1 MLHTIYASQ
10 AEEVIKRLDR
20 IAKKAAKYN
29 VPFSYSVSEE
39 HPQKVAVTVI
49 GPDCRTAETVHTFT
63 VAAVDIDINCED
75 FIRANGW
82 TVCARIEHGPEG
94 NIVTPFGGAAVEDSW
109 YSAPARCDHCGT
121 NRARNVTFMCRNTD
135 GQLRQVGRSCLKEYT
150 GISPDAAV
158 MWADVRN
165 LLEGQEM
172 DCDEETFKARGAVK
186 MYDVETVLA
195 LALDSIKAHGY
206 IKSDCPNST
215 RSQIQDGIKKAKPS
229 AEAVEKAKAIKD
241 WLVHLMD
248 GGEVVLG
255 PERDCMA
262 LAKSGWAK
270 MHHFGRLAYMPLAYD
285 RYMERKAAEE
295 KKAADAAAARASSEF
310 VGKVGER
317 ITLVAKTMKV
327 VTSWETQF
335 GTTFLYKMVDANGN
349 VFMWKASGMLLD
361 KRYNA
366 IESATDITI
375 KGTVKDH
382 TTYDGIKQTVLTRCK
397 VA

>member
-10 AEEVIKRLDR
+10 AEEVTKRLDR
-20 IAKKAAKYN
+20 IAKKAEKYN
-29 VPFSYSVSEE
+29 VSFSYTVSEE
-39 HPQKVAVTVI
+39 HPQDVTVYGFDHI
-49 GPDCRTAETVHTFT
+49 TSTTYVVATYT
-63 VAAVDIDINCED
+63 VAAVDVEINCDD

-82 TVCARIEHGPEG
+82 TVCAKIEHGSEG
-94 NIVTPFGGAAVEDSW
+94 NIVTPFGGSAVEDSW

-121 NRARNVTFMCRNTD
+121 NRARSVTFMCRNAD
-135 GQLRQVGRSCLKEYT
+135 GEIRQVGRSCLKEYT
-150 GISPDAAV
+150 GISPNTAV

-165 LLEGQEM
+165 LLDSQEM
-172 DCDEETFKARGAVK
+172 DCDVETFAARGAIK
-186 MYDVETVLA
+186 MFDVETVLA
-195 LALDSIKAHGY
+195 LAVDSIKDHGY

-229 AEAVEKAKAIKD
+229 AEAAAKAQAIKA

-248 GGEVVLG
+248 DGDVVLG

-295 KKAADAAAARASSEF
+295 KKAAAAAAARASSDY
-310 VGKVGER
+310 VGGVGQR
-317 ITLVAKTMKV
+317 ITIQTADAKL
-327 VTSWETQF
+327 VTSWDTQF
-335 GTTFLYKMVDANGN
+335 GTTYLYKFTDAAGN
-349 VFMWKASGMLLD
+349 VFVWYASRSIELKDGMMLV
-361 KRYNA
+361 
-366 IESATDITI
+366 
-375 KGTVKDH
+375 GTVKDH